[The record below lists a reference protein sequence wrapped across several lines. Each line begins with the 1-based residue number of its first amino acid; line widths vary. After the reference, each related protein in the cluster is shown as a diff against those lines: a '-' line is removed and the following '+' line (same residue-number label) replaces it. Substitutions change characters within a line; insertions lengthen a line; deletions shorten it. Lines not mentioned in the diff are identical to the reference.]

1 MTPVAELSRNDTIEH
16 YNAVMIE
23 DIRSSVKLLSEGMT
37 SLRSELK
44 GEISSLRT
52 EMNGRFDVVEAAI
65 RCNADNIRE
74 LQNDMKDVKTSL
86 SRIEPLIDEHEERLT
101 RLESSPA

>member
-1 MTPVAELSRNDTIEH
+1 MKKRKTDKPKSKRKSKATIMTPVAELSPNDTIEH

-23 DIRSSVKLLSEGMT
+23 DIRSTVKLLSEGMT
-37 SLRSELK
+37 TLRSELK

-65 RCNADNIRE
+65 RCNADPIRE
-74 LQNDMKDVKTSL
+74 LQTMEKYFDRNA
-86 SRIEPLIDEHEERLT
+86 PF
-101 RLESSPA
+101 